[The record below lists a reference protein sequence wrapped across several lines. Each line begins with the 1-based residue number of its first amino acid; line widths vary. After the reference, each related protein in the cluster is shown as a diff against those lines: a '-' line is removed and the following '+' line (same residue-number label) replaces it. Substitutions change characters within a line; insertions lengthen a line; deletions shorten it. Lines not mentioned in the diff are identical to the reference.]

1 MNDQPTSATEVQELL
16 RRGYT
21 AFNAR
26 DIDTILSMMHPDVQW
41 ANGMEGGYV
50 LGTTAC
56 ARTGRISGVSSTRLL
71 NPKPS

>member
-16 RRGYT
+16 RKGYT

-41 ANGMEGGYV
+41 ANGMEGG
-50 LGTTAC
+50 
-56 ARTGRISGVSSTRLL
+56 
-71 NPKPS
+71 